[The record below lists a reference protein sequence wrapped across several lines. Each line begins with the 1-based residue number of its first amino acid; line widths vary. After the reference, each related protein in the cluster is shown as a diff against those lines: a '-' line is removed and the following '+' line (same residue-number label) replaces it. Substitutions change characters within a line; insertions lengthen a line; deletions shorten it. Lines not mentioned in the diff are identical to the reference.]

1 MSKKKNSSLLV
12 VVIGALVLI
21 GGAFFLLQ
29 GGGPSSKDLTNAL
42 VDKLKKPAQE
52 QLERNLRAAA
62 RFASPEQIEEAR
74 EEAQQKL
81 DAIEITAKIT
91 DSEKAG
97 KDRWKVTALVTYTNG
112 DESDESSED
121 FTMRKTSKGEWV
133 VSGNAGMNSA
143 VLY

>member
-74 EEAQQKL
+74 QKV
-81 DAIEITAKIT
+81 DNGV
-91 DSEKAG
+91 SKAAVARELG
-97 KDRWKVTALVTYTNG
+97 ISRQTLYTALSGAGGYAEV
-112 DESDESSED
+112 SS
-121 FTMRKTSKGEWV
+121 
-133 VSGNAGMNSA
+133 
-143 VLY
+143 